1 MSIGQWDLLR
11 WMVDREQR
19 ESSRP
24 TVFGNELLNA
34 AAADLGSDDPN
45 AWDSVARVAVHLKR
59 IGYIDWR
66 YVPTPNVDPPEPPLE
81 FIDNG
86 FLQRVQE
93 VHVTANGHAA
103 LAARQQGTQI
113 NVVNSTVGQLALGN
127 IQNIDILVILDAM
140 EQSLGAVDAPEA
152 EKAEARLTI
161 QRMRDAAASLA
172 GSAAS
177 SVLAAALRQALGLP

>member
-1 MSIGQWDLLR
+1 MI
-11 WMVDREQR
+11 DREQE

-24 TVFGNELLNA
+24 TLFGSEFLSA
-34 AAADLGSDDPN
+34 AATALGSDDPN
-45 AWDSVARVAVHLKR
+45 AWDSVARAAVHLKR

-93 VHVTANGHAA
+93 IHVTAHGHAA

-127 IQNIDILVILDAM
+127 IQNIDVLVILDAM
-140 EQSLGAVDAPEA
+140 EQSLGAVDASEA
-152 EKAEARLTI
+152 EKTEARLTI
-161 QRMRDAAASLA
+161 QRMRDAAANVA
-172 GSAAS
+172 GSATS